1 MKLIFEKSK
10 SGQKG
15 IKLPNLDVPITDF
28 YPIPEKFM
36 RKSELHLPEVAEN
49 EVVRHY
55 IKLSTKN
62 YHIDKGFYPLG
73 SCTMKYN
80 PKINEITASLP
91 GFTNIHPFQPT
102 RTTQGALALM
112 YNLGEMLKEITGL
125 KGITLQPSAGAHG
138 EYTAIMMFKKF
149 HDTKGNSH
157 KNIILIPDSAHGTN
171 PASVA
176 ISGLIPVN
184 VKSDEKGM
192 VDIKDFEEKLT
203 DNVAGMMITNPNTV
217 GIFEKNIKYI
227 ADKLH
232 EKDALLY
239 MDGAN
244 LNALLGI
251 VRPGDIGFDA
261 VHINLHKTFST
272 PHGGGGP
279 GSGPVAVSEKLVP
292 HLPLPQVKINDEGFY
307 YLEWVNSKSIGK
319 VHSFFGNFAI
329 LVRAYTYILM
339 QGKEGMK
346 EISKNAI
353 INANYLLSKLK
364 DHFDLPYKETPMHEF
379 VLSGTKF
386 KEQNVKVLD
395 IAKRL
400 LDYGFHAPT
409 IYFPLI
415 VPDALMIEPT
425 ESEPKQ
431 RLDEFAE
438 AMIKIKEE
446 IYTNPDLLRNAP
458 QNTPLKRL
466 DDAKAAREIDVNYFK
481 IK

>member
-10 SGQKG
+10 PNQKG
-15 IKLPNLDVPITDF
+15 LKLPKLDVPEADLKQ
-28 YPIPEKFM
+28 IPEKFL
-36 RKSELHLPEVAEN
+36 RKSEIHLPEVAEN

-55 IKLSTKN
+55 IELSTKN

-80 PKINEITASLP
+80 PKINETTSSLP
-91 GFTNIHPFQPT
+91 GFTNLHPFQPT
-102 RTTQGALALM
+102 KTLQGALALM
-112 YNLGEMLKEITGL
+112 YDLGEKLKEITGL
-125 KGITLQPSAGAHG
+125 QGITLQPSAGAHG
-138 EYTAIMMFKKF
+138 EYTAIMMFKKY
-149 HDTKGNSH
+149 HDTKGNKH
-157 KNIILIPDSAHGTN
+157 KNVILIPDSAHGTN

-176 ISGLIPVN
+176 ISGLVPVT

-192 VDIKDFEEKLT
+192 VDLADFESKLNE
-203 DNVAGMMITNPNTV
+203 NVAGMMITNPNTV
-217 GIFEKNIKYI
+217 GIFEKNIKLI
-227 ADKLH
+227 AKKLH
-232 EKDALLY
+232 DIDALLY

-251 VRPGDIGFDA
+251 VRPVDIGFDA

-279 GSGPVAVSEKLVP
+279 GSGPVAVSEKLIP
-292 HLPLPQVKINDEGFY
+292 FLPLPQVKINEEGAY

-329 LVRAYTYILM
+329 LVRAYTYLLM
-339 QGKEGMK
+339 QGKDGMK
-346 EISKNAI
+346 EISMNAI
-353 INANYLLSKLK
+353 INANYLLAKLK
-364 DHFDLPYKETPMHEF
+364 DHFELGYKETPMHEF
-379 VLSGTKF
+379 VLSGSKF
-386 KEQNVKVLD
+386 KEQGVKVLD

-415 VPDALMIEPT
+415 VHDALMIEPT
-425 ESEPKQ
+425 ESEPKS

-438 AMIKIKEE
+438 AMIRIKNE
-446 IYTNPDLLRNAP
+446 IYENPELLLKAP
-458 QNTPLKRL
+458 TTTPVKRL

-481 IK
+481 